1 MKLHALKLA
10 HAASQAFIMGVPT
23 ERGAEV
29 ELIFIKI
36 WFFYFKLIFFYF
48 NMLML
53 K

>member
-10 HAASQAFIMGVPT
+10 HAASQAFIMGVAT

-29 ELIFIKI
+29 ELIFIKN
-36 WFFYFKLIFFYF
+36 WFFYF